1 MLQSLKPT
9 RLTQYPDLMI
19 KTKMMWTPVTKTWM
33 METVIPITHHAQG
46 EAWSTLPA
54 VFDRVFSSASL
65 DTPRSL

>member
-1 MLQSLKPT
+1 
-9 RLTQYPDLMI
+9 MI

-33 METVIPITHHAQG
+33 METVIPITHHAQR

-54 VFDRVFSSASL
+54 VFDRVFSPASL